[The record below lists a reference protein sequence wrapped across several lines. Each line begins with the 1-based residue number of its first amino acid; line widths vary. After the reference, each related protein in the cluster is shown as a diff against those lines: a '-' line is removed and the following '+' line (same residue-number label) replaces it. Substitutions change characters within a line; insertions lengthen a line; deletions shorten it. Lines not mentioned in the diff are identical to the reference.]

1 MPLKRGKPALCVQF
15 RQTIARE
22 NSIWHLYEIFCD
34 PVGRLCWYTS
44 QSLASWGGT
53 RDYQCI
59 RFQTYSH
66 PELKFYD
73 DLFYPA
79 HGALQYKGRKKRVPK
94 NINELITPKAL
105 AYWFMDDGGCKS
117 YKSKNRT
124 YRFSTHSFPCSDQA
138 LLVQI
143 LRDNF

>member
-22 NSIWHLYEIFCD
+22 NSIWHLYEIFRD
-34 PVGRLCWYTS
+34 FVGTHPKVS
-44 QSLASWGGT
+44 HHGGGGT

-59 RFQTYSH
+59 RFKTYSN

-94 NINELITPKAL
+94 NINELLTPKAL